1 MRKTRD
7 PSGMEDTVIDPKKEV
22 IIQKDDYSLRLD
34 GLLPRSLY
42 SVNITVAF
50 IDGTWGPPFSTKME
64 TGLDGKIFIYF
75 LACCY
80 LFIYI
85 NLYLSFIEIFK

>member
-22 IIQKDDYSLRLD
+22 IIPKDDYSLRLD

-42 SVNITVAF
+42 SVNISVRF
-50 IDGTWGPPFSTKME
+50 IDGTWGPPFSMKME
-64 TGLDGKIFIYF
+64 TGLDGKKFIYF
-75 LACCY
+75 FRHVVIYVY
-80 LFIYI
+80 LY
-85 NLYLSFIEIFK
+85 